1 MPVYVLCTVIIV
13 VNTSTYGV
21 CHIRVM

>member
-13 VNTSTYGV
+13 VNTST
-21 CHIRVM
+21 